1 MGCQRVRHDVEME
14 KQQQL
19 SFLGNVNTFKSKTIL
34 IVFFCPFFSSVQFS
48 HSVMSNSLQ
57 LHELQHARPPCPS
70 PVPGVC
76 SDSCPLSWWCH
87 PNISSSVIHFSR
99 LWSFPAKGSF
109 QMSQALRIR
118 WPKYWNFSFS
128 INPSNEYSGLISF
141 KMNSLN
147 LLAVQRTL
155 TPQFKS
161 INSLVFSFLYSPSL
175 TSIHD
180 YWEKKKIALTRQTFV
195 GKVMSLSS

>member
-1 MGCQRVRHDVEME
+1 MPMYSSNFLIT
-14 KQQQL
+14 KL
-19 SFLGNVNTFKSKTIL
+19 SYHLNSL
-34 IVFFCPFFSSVQFS
+34 SSSVQFN
-48 HSVMSNSLQ
+48 HSIMSDSLQ

-141 KMNSLN
+141 RIDWFDLLAIQGPLNSLLQHHRPVRDAN
-147 LLAVQRTL
+147 LTFYWLWHWHGRQSG
-155 TPQFKS
+155 FMW
-161 INSLVFSFLYSPSL
+161 PSL
-175 TSIHD
+175 SAHF
-180 YWEKKKIALTRQTFV
+180 AF
-195 GKVMSLSS
+195 

>member
-1 MGCQRVRHDVEME
+1 MPMYSSNFLIT
-14 KQQQL
+14 KL
-19 SFLGNVNTFKSKTIL
+19 SYHLNSL
-34 IVFFCPFFSSVQFS
+34 SSSVQFN
-48 HSVMSNSLQ
+48 HSIMSDSLQ

-109 QMSQALRIR
+109 QMSQALRSR

-180 YWEKKKIALTRQTFV
+180 YWKKK
-195 GKVMSLSS
+195 K